1 VSAGLLSREGNL
13 IGQQKRGQNVNVPG
27 VLLLL
32 AAGASSA
39 NAIRIAGI
47 ATASDLL
54 LLLALAIGALS
65 GFSPRLPAWAR
76 VSLWLLTLSLL
87 ASFVGVDDLGAN
99 FAPVASLVLAYFA
112 WPIAL
117 AGAFRGGWCSAV
129 SVLNAWVAGIVLS
142 AGVAVSDY
150 LNLTHLG
157 LSLTGLDFAG
167 QRFSGL
173 AVHPNH
179 LALSCAMALP
189 LVLARSATT
198 ARRRGRLLGVFVFS
212 ILGVGVL
219 LAGGRAAL
227 VAAVG
232 GMLLVLLTLTA
243 GRLRV
248 VVVLVAAVATFALV
262 TRFLPAQNAQAAHL
276 FEALQRLSDS
286 QAGSDQGHLDLGVA
300 AWQTF
305 LQNPLFGSG
314 LRELNSAHDIYLQ
327 VLSSLGLLGA
337 VALLVF
343 VGGAIESAWRLYRT
357 SGLFLG
363 PSAVVGA
370 IFPSAVVWLATG
382 LFQNQIDDRYIL
394 VPIATGIVVRAT
406 SRESLSGD

>member
-1 VSAGLLSREGNL
+1 VSAGLLSRAGDLVE
-13 IGQQKRGQNVNVPG
+13 QQKRGQNVGVPG

-87 ASFVGVDDLGAN
+87 MSFVGVDDLGAN

-129 SVLNAWVAGIVLS
+129 SVLNAWVAGIVIS

-150 LNLTHLG
+150 LNFTHLG

-173 AVHPNH
+173 SVHPNH

-248 VVVLVAAVATFALV
+248 VAVLVVAVATFALV

-276 FEALQRLSDS
+276 FEALQRLSES

-300 AWQTF
+300 AWQAF
-305 LQNPLFGSG
+305 QQNPIFGSG

-343 VGGAIESAWRLYRT
+343 MGGAIESAWRLYRT

-406 SRESLSGD
+406 SRESQSGD

>member
-1 VSAGLLSREGNL
+1 MSAGLLSREGNL
-13 IGQQKRGQNVNVPG
+13 VGQQKRGQNVNVPG
-27 VLLLL
+27 ILLLL
-32 AAGASSA
+32 AAGSSSA

-117 AGAFRGGWCSAV
+117 AGAYRGGWCSAV

-227 VAAVG
+227 VAVG

-248 VVVLVAAVATFALV
+248 VMVLVVALATFALV
-262 TRFLPAQNAQAAHL
+262 TRFLPAQDAQAAHL

-406 SRESLSGD
+406 SRELQSGD

>member
-1 VSAGLLSREGNL
+1 MSAGLLSREGNL
-13 IGQQKRGQNVNVPG
+13 VGQQKRGQNVNVPG

-32 AAGASSA
+32 AAGSSSA

-117 AGAFRGGWCSAV
+117 AGAYRGGWCSAV

-248 VVVLVAAVATFALV
+248 VMVLVVALATFALV
-262 TRFLPAQNAQAAHL
+262 TRFLPAQDAQAAHL

-406 SRESLSGD
+406 SRELQSGD